1 MTGPSDS
8 KQRAPARELRAVRR
22 ARRHSPLRDAFVASV
37 SAGVVVLL
45 VMFVFAAPT
54 SRLDAEIGPVVP
66 RPGAQAVV
74 EGRVLAADGSGLEG
88 AEVAIRG
95 AGRTMRTARS
105 SEAGTFRV
113 PLAGSCSTYTVSVRA
128 ETNGEDVAAARRAR
142 LCPGDS
148 LPVDARIV
156 TQGHFLWVPGPR

>member
-8 KQRAPARELRAVRR
+8 RRRPPARELQAAGRT
-22 ARRHSPLRDAFVASV
+22 RRHSALRDAFVASA

-45 VMFVFAAPT
+45 VLFVFAAP
-54 SRLDAEIGPVVP
+54 SARLDADIGPVVP

-88 AEVAIRG
+88 AEVAVHRVG
-95 AGRTMRTARS
+95 GTMRTARS
-105 SEAGTFRV
+105 SAAGTFRL

-128 ETNGEDVAAARRAR
+128 ESNGENVETARRAR